1 MDKAFRIYQCGDS
14 VEAVLS
20 AVYDAGLSAYGHEFI
35 RIEIQRDGEAVNIE
49 LFSDYFTVESDP
61 EKAER
66 VIEAVKNKIS
76 KKAYSYMMYAA
87 LSDFA
92 DRGDAIYQFLTYGFT
107 MGAKVCDA
115 MQIPWVQ
122 RIFEIKRAV
131 ANEAH
136 FFREFLRF
144 QEIQE
149 EPSVLLA
156 ICEPKHRVVTLL
168 LEYFADRLPSEY
180 FVILDQSHQEA
191 AFHAA
196 GGKQEVYLLR
206 EQEAE
211 RLLELSE
218 QREEYV
224 DLWKAFFEHIAIAER
239 KNKELQRNLMPL
251 HYRKH
256 MTEFI

>member
-1 MDKAFRIYQCGDS
+1 MDKPFRIYQCGDS

-20 AVYDAGLSAYGHEFI
+20 AVYDAGLSAYGHDFI
-35 RIEIQRDGEAVNIE
+35 RIEIQREGEAVNIE
-49 LFSDYFTVESDP
+49 LFSDYFAVESEP
-61 EKAER
+61 QKAEC

-76 KKAYSYMMYAA
+76 YKAYSYVMYAV

-107 MGAKVCDA
+107 MGARVCDA
-115 MQIPWVQ
+115 MQISWVQ
-122 RIFEIKRAV
+122 RIFAIKRAV

-149 EPSVLLA
+149 KPSVLLA
-156 ICEPKHRVVTLL
+156 VCEPKHRIVTLL

-180 FVILDQSHQEA
+180 FVIFDRIHWEA
-191 AFHAA
+191 AFHSAD
-196 GGKQEVYLLR
+196 GKQEVYLLS

-211 RLLELSE
+211 CLLERSE

-224 DLWKAFFEHIAIAER
+224 DLWKAFFEHIAIPER
-239 KNKELQRNLMPL
+239 ENRELQRNLMPL
-251 HYRKH
+251 HYRKYV
-256 MTEFI
+256 TEFL

>member
-1 MDKAFRIYQCGDS
+1 MDKPFRIYQCGDS

-35 RIEIQRDGEAVNIE
+35 RIEIQKESEAINIE
-49 LFSDYFTVESDP
+49 LFSDYCTVESDP

-66 VIEAVKNKIS
+66 VIEAVKSKIS
-76 KKAYSYMMYAA
+76 NKAYSYMMYAV

-107 MGAKVCDA
+107 LGAKVCDA

-156 ICEPKHRVVTLL
+156 VFEPKHRVVTLL

-180 FVILDQSHQEA
+180 FVIFDQSHQEA

-196 GGKQEVYLLR
+196 NGKQEVYLLG
-206 EQEAE
+206 EEEAE

-224 DLWKAFFEHIAIAER
+224 DLWKAFFEHIAIPER
-239 KNKELQRNLMPL
+239 KNSELQRNLMPL

-256 MTEFI
+256 MTEFL